1 MIFKD
6 FNMTDDEVMQII
18 NQYEGLINKYSRIN
32 GKVDEDLIQE
42 IKIQIYITLTKN
54 REKYKKNIKNFQK
67 SVAMWKLLRT
77 FISERGEEYV

>member
-54 REKYKKNIKNFQK
+54 REKYKKIKK
-67 SVAMWKLLRT
+67 
-77 FISERGEEYV
+77 I

>member
-54 REKYKKNIKNFQK
+54 REKYKKI
-67 SVAMWKLLRT
+67 
-77 FISERGEEYV
+77 

>member
-67 SVAMWKLLRT
+67 SVAM
-77 FISERGEEYV
+77 